1 MAKSKR
7 SGGKKRPAP
16 RTAPA
21 ARRFLPLR
29 QQIQARAEGF
39 SAAVA
44 RVDKKINRILLAIL
58 LVLVVLWVCRL
69 LPAEPVRYTI
79 IALFGFSLM
88 LNGLSAYGKTRW
100 VGFFLMVIGT
110 VFFLSNLLTLA
121 AFLAA

>member
-21 ARRFLPLR
+21 ARRSLPLR

-88 LNGLSAYGKTRW
+88 LNGLSTYGKTRW

-110 VFFLSNLLTLA
+110 IFFLSNLLTLA